1 MFTIFDRY
9 LFKRYA
15 HVFGITFL
23 ALFGLFVIIDAF
35 TNVDEFLS
43 RHSSSLSML
52 AHMLRFYAFRGCQFF
67 LMVGGTVTVISA
79 VVVFSLVQ
87 RHGEL
92 NPILS
97 AGIPTYRLVIPIL
110 WATIFVEGMMIFD
123 QEFIIPSIASELQ
136 LSVGNVKGVIR
147 EVEPAQDFSSKIMV
161 MGKRMS
167 IADRRLD
174 EAEFVLPVPT
184 VVEELMTVKARE
196 AVYYPGRGSRP
207 NGWLLTD
214 ANPRFPNLRLTPD
227 GQKLVMA
234 VTRPDQMFIATDV
247 SFDRLYHGDKNFE
260 LLSTAELMR
269 RVKNPSFAAVSIQRQ
284 SMYLHTRFTNPI
296 IDTLVV
302 LLTIPFVARRES
314 RALLINMAMC
324 AAAMTGVFAVRETF
338 RYLGGINF
346 VPADLAAWAPVV
358 ITGTASAWFSGW
370 VRT

>member
-15 HVFGITFL
+15 HVFAITFM

-43 RHSSSLSML
+43 RHTSSLLML
-52 AHMLRFYAFRGCQFF
+52 SHMLRFYAFRGCQFF
-67 LMVGGTVTVISA
+67 LMIGGTVTVISA

-87 RHGEL
+87 KHGEL

-97 AGIPTYRLVIPIL
+97 AGIPTYRLVVPVL
-110 WATIFVEGMMIFD
+110 WATLFVEGLMVLD
-123 QEFIIPSIASELQ
+123 QELVIPNIASQLQ
-136 LSVGNVKGVIR
+136 LSAGNVKGVIR
-147 EVEPAQDFSSKIMV
+147 EVEPATDFSTRITV
-161 MGKRMS
+161 AGRRMS
-167 IADRRLD
+167 LTDRRLD
-174 EAEFVLPVPT
+174 DAEFVLPVPT
-184 VVEELMTVKARE
+184 VVEELTTVKARE
-196 AVYYPGRGSRP
+196 AVYHQGRGPRP
-207 NGWLLTD
+207 NGWLLTGVT
-214 ANPRFPNLRLTPD
+214 PRHSNLRLTPE
-227 GQKLVMA
+227 GSKLVMPW
-234 VTRPDQMFIATDV
+234 TLPEQMFIATDV

-269 RVKNPSFAAVSIQRQ
+269 RVKNPSFAAVSIQRK
-284 SMYLHTRFTNPI
+284 SMYLHTRFTNPV

-314 RALLINMAMC
+314 RALLINMALC

-338 RYLGGINF
+338 RYLGGIN
-346 VPADLAAWAPVV
+346 VVTPDLAAWAPVV